1 MAFSSEK
8 RSMTAA
14 KLENKP
20 WCTSSGASS
29 EVCGM
34 TDRSDGGGLGEK
46 EEEDSGVVAASL

>member
-1 MAFSSEK
+1 
-8 RSMTAA
+8 MTAA

-20 WCTSSGASS
+20 WCMSSGASS